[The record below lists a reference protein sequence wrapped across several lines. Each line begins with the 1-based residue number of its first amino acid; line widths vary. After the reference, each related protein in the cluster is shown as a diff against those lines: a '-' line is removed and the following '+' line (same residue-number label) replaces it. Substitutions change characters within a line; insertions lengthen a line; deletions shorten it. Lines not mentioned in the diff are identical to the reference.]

1 MKKKILLSA
10 LLGVVTL
17 CLVVILAS
25 CMGSGSGV
33 DCAHEWNE
41 LSRQD
46 AGCEKP
52 GVLERECIKCG
63 HRDNQYLDPIGHTI
77 VEHKGYAA
85 TCTEPGLGD
94 GTYCE
99 MCKYELQPRY
109 EISPKGHNY
118 QTVPGYK
125 ATCFENGLSDGE
137 ACADCGEI
145 SIAQTVIFS
154 TGHDWVTDY
163 GYDSTCTDTGLT
175 EGIHCY
181 ACGTVDVE
189 QEIIPIKTH
198 YFVSNCDGYPSTCT
212 VAGYSDSTY
221 CIYCYIVGE
230 ERQELPLADHTPVVD
245 EGYAPTCTKN
255 GLTDGSHC
263 EACEAVIVEQAVI
276 EYSGHK
282 VISVGGVAST
292 CENTGSTAG
301 KKCETCEYIF
311 VESVTLPK
319 AKHNFENDTCTVCQ
333 LTVSSGLSYE
343 KNSDGNGYIVIGKG
357 DFSGN
362 ELVVPDVYE
371 GLPVL
376 AIGEGAFK
384 NENLTSVVLTGE
396 TTTIESGAFGGCTSL
411 VEVNL
416 PKSVISVGEN
426 AFNGCTSLEFVSCE
440 DFSQSYEWSESWS
453 GNENILIKSEQK
465 DGLTAFEIYLLAI
478 ETMQNNIDRY
488 IMSIIQ
494 NMAVDVSGTMTS
506 VTNKQYY
513 EYAVDDLYAYT
524 YDGNKQTEMM
534 VWYIDGVSYVIQN
547 GQYLKMTASSEYFRD
562 FENQMLEALDVF
574 EEKYFENAEFYRK
587 ADGTYTLNLVMS
599 SEHMAEL
606 IETVLGMDP
615 NTVNMTSCIY
625 SYDFD
630 KNGYLSAMYAD
641 ADFSMKESGIIALG
655 TLDQDIVLTD
665 VGTLESVTQPVGN
678 FIDVTNTSCNHP
690 SSYQVTVPGY
700 EATCTTDGLTDGIYC
715 SRCYA
720 TIKSSEKIDAKGHK
734 LENGKCT
741 VCGMLE
747 NQSTGLYYEISE
759 DGKAVYIAGMGT
771 FDGTDV
777 VVPEKM
783 FGLPV
788 IGIKAGAFDG
798 SNITSI
804 TLPKSM
810 TEIETGAF
818 DGCEA
823 LRKVECP
830 LWIVSSLPQR
840 VDSLTITDGTSISQ
854 NDFSNLTELK
864 IIELPKSITEI
875 ADGAFENC
883 TKLTII
889 YNYSSLEI
897 TEGDETANG
906 GIAKNAKRIYRIKH
920 DGEEFIP
927 VGDFL
932 FFKTFTSCE
941 LAFYLGNSET
951 VVLPDSVNG
960 KTYYIPE
967 WVFKNHTEIISLT
980 IPQGVESIESYAFN
994 GCTNIKYLT
1003 AESKYIRYIP
1013 YDSLIE
1019 ITFLGEEIA
1028 ETLYAA
1034 NLVSVTIPATVTAIK
1049 GNFANCSY
1057 LTTVN
1062 YLGSIE
1068 DWCNISFS
1076 GYGSNPLHHGANLCL
1091 NGELVTDIVIPDTVT
1106 QIKDY
1111 AFYGCKSLTNV
1122 KIGSGVTSI
1131 GAYAF
1136 RECSSLENVTIPY
1149 GVTSIEYDAFRNC
1162 TSLKSVTIPD
1172 SVTSIGGSAFYYCTS
1187 LTSLTIG
1194 RDASSI
1200 GYDAFVCCYKLVEI
1214 YNLSSLNIT
1223 AGSYYDNG
1231 AVGYYAKIVHTSLD
1245 EESIL
1250 KTTEDGYVFAVVGEN
1265 EIYLVDYL
1273 GNETELILPESY
1285 NGNNYGISQYA
1296 FCKRDDITKV
1306 TIPDGVTSIGN
1317 SAFGDC
1323 VALSEIN
1330 FNATAMKSL
1339 SQGNNAFA
1347 SAGQNGDGIKVTIGK
1362 NVTQIPAYLFH
1373 SANYITS
1380 VVFEEGSVCE
1390 AIRSYAFRNCSSLL
1404 SITIPNS
1411 VASIEDEAFRN
1422 CTKLTSIIIPDSVT
1436 YIGYGAFSGCFKLVE
1451 VYNLSKINITAG
1463 STNNGNV
1470 GFWAK
1475 VIHTSLDEESI
1486 LKATED
1492 GYVFVIVSEDEIY
1505 LIDYIGNDRELTLP
1519 ESYNGNNYQIYE
1531 YAFYRCGDITKV
1543 TIPDSITFIDRFVFQ
1558 NCYSLTSVTFE
1569 NTSGWYVTQTNGATS
1584 GRDIDVTNT
1593 STNANYLKSTYY
1605 NYYWYKK

>member
-10 LLGVVTL
+10 LLGVLTL

-63 HRDNQYLDPIGHTI
+63 QRDNQYLDPIGHTI

-145 SIAQTVIFS
+145 LIAQTVILS
-154 TGHDWVTDY
+154 TGHNWVTDY
-163 GYDSTCTDTGLT
+163 GYYATCESEGLT
-175 EGIHCY
+175 SGSHCY
-181 ACGTVDVE
+181 ACGE
-189 QEIIPIKTH
+189 IGEKQEVIPALGH
-198 YFVSNCDGYPSTCT
+198 YFVSAGGYDSTCT
-212 VAGYSDSTY
+212 VPGYSYGTY
-221 CIYCYIVGE
+221 CQNCYITGE
-230 ERQELPLADHTPVVD
+230 GEKELPLADHTPVID
-245 EGYAPTCTKN
+245 EGYAPTCTQN
-255 GLTDGSHC
+255 GLADGSHC
-263 EACEAVIVEQAVI
+263 EVCKTVIDEQAII
-276 EYSGHK
+276 EYLGHK
-282 VISVGGVAST
+282 VVSFGGVAST
-292 CENTGSTAG
+292 CESKGSTAG

-311 VESVTLPK
+311 AESVALPK
-319 AKHNFENDTCTVCQ
+319 ATHSFKNGTCTVCQ

-396 TTTIESGAFGGCTSL
+396 TTAIKAGAFEGCTALTEVKLPESVVEVDENAFGGCTSL
-411 VEVNL
+411 EY
-416 PKSVISVGEN
+416 I
-426 AFNGCTSLEFVSCE
+426 ACE
-440 DFSQSYEWSESWS
+440 DFAQSYEWSESWS

-465 DGLTAFEIYLLAI
+465 DGLTAFEIYLLAM
-478 ETMQNNIDRY
+478 ETMQKNIDRFA
-488 IMSIIQ
+488 M
-494 NMAVDVSGTMTS
+494 DVNQKIDVYMQGALLQS
-506 VTNKQYY
+506 TNKKQYY
-513 EYAVDDLYAYT
+513 ECVLDDLYSYQ
-524 YDGNKQTEMM
+524 YDGQAETR
-534 VWYIDGVSYVIQN
+534 VWYIDEVT
-547 GQYLKMTASSEYFRD
+547 YLVQDGGYYKMEASPEYFRD
-562 FENQMLEALDVF
+562 YTNQMMEALNVF
-574 EEKYFENAEFYRK
+574 EEKYFDNAEFYRN
-587 ADGTYTLNLVMS
+587 ADGTYTLILVMS
-599 SEHMAEL
+599 NENMAEL
-606 IETVLGMDP
+606 VERVLGITD
-615 NTVNMTSCIY
+615 NSVNMTSCIY
-625 SYDFD
+625 SYNFD
-630 KNGYLSAMYAD
+630 ANGYLTDMYAD
-641 ADFSMKESGIIALG
+641 AEFSMSASGYTAFG
-655 TLDQDIVLTD
+655 VLDQDVVLTD
-665 VGTLESVTQPVGN
+665 VGTLESVTQPQGS
-678 FIDVTNTSCNHP
+678 FIDVTNKSCTHP
-690 SSYQVTVPGY
+690 NSKRVTVKGFD
-700 EATCTTDGLTDGIYC
+700 ATCTEDGITDGIYC
-715 SRCYA
+715 SNCYA
-720 TIKSSEKIDAKGHK
+720 TIKYSEKIEAEGHK

-788 IGIKAGAFDG
+788 VGIKAGAFDG

-897 TEGDETANG
+897 IEGDETANG
-906 GIAKNAKRIYRIKH
+906 GIAKNAKRIYRIKRG
-920 DGEEFIP
+920 GEEFIP

-967 WVFKNHTEIISLT
+967 WVFKNHTEIVSLT

-1003 AESKYIRYIP
+1003 AESKYLRYIP

-1019 ITFLGEEIA
+1019 ITFLGERIDA
-1028 ETLYAA
+1028 TFYGG
-1034 NLVSVTIPATVTAIK
+1034 NVVSVTIPATVTAIT
-1049 GNFANCSY
+1049 GSFGDCSS

-1076 GYGSNPLHHGANLCL
+1076 GYGSNPLHRGANLCL

-1111 AFYGCKSLTNV
+1111 AFYGCKSLTSV

-1136 RECSSLENVTIPY
+1136 YDCSSLASVTIDS

-1162 TSLKSVTIPD
+1162 TSLTSVTIPD
-1172 SVTSIGGSAFYYCTS
+1172 SITSIGSNAFYYCTS
-1187 LTSLTIG
+1187 LTSVTIG
-1194 RDASSI
+1194 KDVSSI
-1200 GYDAFVCCYKLVEI
+1200 GYDAFVCCYKLVEV
-1214 YNLSSLNIT
+1214 YNLSSSLNIT
-1223 AGSYYDNG
+1223 VGSYYENG

-1265 EIYLVDYL
+1265 EVYLVDYV
-1273 GNETELILPESY
+1273 GNETELTLPESY

-1296 FCKRDDITKV
+1296 FYKRDDITKV

-1339 SQGNNAFA
+1339 SQNNNAFA
-1347 SAGQNGDGIKVTIGK
+1347 FAGQNGDGIKVTIGK
-1362 NVTQIPAYLFH
+1362 NVTQIPAYLFD

-1390 AIRSYAFRNCSSLL
+1390 AIRNYAFRNCSSLL

-1436 YIGYGAFSGCFKLVE
+1436 YIGYNAFSGCFKLVE
-1451 VYNLSKINITAG
+1451 VYNLSKLNITAG

-1505 LIDYIGNDRELTLP
+1505 LINYIGNDRELTLP

-1531 YAFYRCGDITKV
+1531 YAFYYRNDITKV

-1558 NCYSLTSVTFE
+1558 YCDSLTSVTFE
-1569 NTSGWYVTQTNGATS
+1569 NASGWYVTQTNGATS